1 MSVKPHSAL
10 LLSPPVISRCAVLAA
25 LSVTLS
31 AGIAADAQARP
42 RTDGASIV
50 RGHGRLKSEG
60 SKEWRETTGA
70 DIVTSGTT
78 IQASDAEPLDM
89 MLPDG
94 VAVTLEAGAVAEW
107 MPGAKL
113 PSETNHW
120 THGAHL
126 VLNDGELEVKMPPAP
141 KGAHAF
147 LVSTKAGTLT
157 EWRGQLHVK
166 VQQDATAATVY
177 EGALVVG
184 SNGQGFPVY
193 DGAGILMRRNVN
205 PDKTQ
210 GIPAPPQW
218 RGAENGLAI
227 TMSQP
232 SQGQADQG
240 GQGGQGRG
248 LDLAWQPVPRADGYR
263 IEIATDAAMTHIVER
278 AYVPGAPE
286 PHHASKLPATQRY
299 FAHVRAV
306 TNAGI
311 VGAWSASRAVRA
323 LHFDLPPD
331 GLVANDGTIVLA
343 AGTSLR
349 LEGAEGLQ
357 VAYENVDSLARR
369 VEVPLYWSHF
379 TGPLR
384 AGDEM
389 PIRIVHLRD
398 PEAPAAGEAALVL
411 SRRELKARVSLSPT
425 RARWPLDPVDARID
439 VVDPSGHVDVDR
451 AGVVIE
457 AMLDLT
463 PLPVRWQHAGGRWT
477 GHINPRLIADP
488 SVLRVIVKDGLG
500 TEIGRGFLELEPAD
514 ATARTDRDDE
524 TARFTFRG
532 SN

>member
-1 MSVKPHSAL
+1 
-10 LLSPPVISRCAVLAA
+10 VISRCTLLATLALA
-25 LSVTLS
+25 LSSTV
-31 AGIAADAQARP
+31 AADAEARP
-42 RTDGASIV
+42 RPDGASIV
-50 RGHGRLKSEG
+50 RGHGRLKPEG
-60 SKEWRETTGA
+60 SKEWRETTSA
-70 DIVTSGTT
+70 DIVTAGTM

-89 MLPDG
+89 VLPDG
-94 VAVTLEAGAVAEW
+94 VAVTLEAGALAEW
-107 MPGAKL
+107 MPSAKL
-113 PSETNHW
+113 PSETNRW
-120 THGAHL
+120 THGCHL
-126 VLNDGELEVKMPPAP
+126 VLNDGELDVKMPPAP

-210 GIPAPPQW
+210 GIPAPPSW
-218 RGAENGLAI
+218 RGPESALSIAI
-227 TMSQP
+227 SQP
-232 SQGQADQG
+232 GQGQTRQP
-240 GQGGQGRG
+240 GQGGQPSA

-286 PHHASKLPATQRY
+286 PHHTSTLPASQRY

-311 VGAWSASRAVRA
+311 VGAWSAPRAMRV
-323 LHFDLPPD
+323 LHFELPPD

-343 AGTSLR
+343 AGTSVR
-349 LEGAEGLQ
+349 LEGTEGLE
-357 VAYENVDSLARR
+357 VAYENVDSLAHR
-369 VEVPLYWSHF
+369 VAVPLYWSHF

-411 SRRELKARVSLSPT
+411 SRRELKARVSLSPN

-463 PLPVRWQHAGGRWT
+463 PLPVRWDHTKGHWT
-477 GHINPRLIADP
+477 AHINPRLIADP

-500 TEIGRGFLELEPAD
+500 TEIGRGFLELEPVESA
-514 ATARTDRDDE
+514 ARTDRDDE
-524 TARFTFRG
+524 TARFTRA